1 MVRTNEE
8 VVYMVL
14 STTPRFTQ
22 GDTTRPTVRC
32 ASTWSGPFCAS
43 SSITKIAVSFQNREW
58 LTACT
63 MSPKAWSFEA
73 TSATGSGCQGE
84 TQQRH

>member
-1 MVRTNEE
+1 
-8 VVYMVL
+8 
-14 STTPRFTQ
+14 
-22 GDTTRPTVRC
+22 
-32 ASTWSGPFCAS
+32 
-43 SSITKIAVSFQNREW
+43 VSFQNREW